1 MPRTR
6 SLPDPDMVSACA
18 AALPRMLL
26 LGERDRTS
34 WSAWTAML
42 EREIAVAFRSRRE
55 PRPEAKA
62 AAACRALQRAL
73 AGIRRSIRSDLKAAY
88 DRDPA
93 AESIESIA
101 LCYPGPRALAVH
113 RIAHALQRA
122 KVPLVP
128 RMMSEW
134 AHAAT
139 GIDIHPGATIGDGF
153 FIDHGTGVVIG
164 ETTVIGRNCTLY
176 QGVTLGARRFDRHA
190 DGSLRRGAKRHPT
203 LKDGVTVYSNST
215 ILGGATVI
223 GRGATIGAGVWV
235 QDSVPAGATVRPSP
249 TR

>member
-1 MPRTR
+1 
-6 SLPDPDMVSACA
+6 MVSACA

-26 LGERDRTS
+26 LDERDRTS
-34 WSAWTAML
+34 WAAWRAMV
-42 EREIAVAFRSRRE
+42 EREIAVAFAASRA
-55 PRPEAKA
+55 PRAQARAKA
-62 AAACRALQRAL
+62 ACMGLMRRLPA
-73 AGIRRSIRSDLKAAY
+73 IRRSIRTDLAAAY
-88 DRDPA
+88 ERDPA
-93 AESIESIA
+93 AESVEGIA

-113 RIAHALQRA
+113 RVAHELHRA
-122 KVPLVP
+122 KVPFVP

-139 GIDIHPGATIGDGF
+139 GIDIHPGARIGDGF

-190 DGSLRRGAKRHPT
+190 DGSLRRGSKRHPT
-203 LKDGVTVYSNST
+203 LKDRVTVYSNST
-215 ILGGATVI
+215 ILGGTTVI
-223 GRGATIGAGVWV
+223 GVGATIGAGVWV
-235 QDSVPAGATVRPSP
+235 QESVPAGATVRPPP

>member
-1 MPRTR
+1 MRHRFDERLLKPEICRFGREAGANAGALIFAHQLAIFILTFELKGEQILR
-6 SLPDPDMVSACA
+6 HDHIAFHADHFGDMRHA
-18 AALPRMLL
+18 AHA
-26 LGERDRTS
+26 
-34 WSAWTAML
+34 
-42 EREIAVAFRSRRE
+42 
-55 PRPEAKA
+55 
-62 AAACRALQRAL
+62 
-73 AGIRRSIRSDLKAAY
+73 
-88 DRDPA
+88 
-93 AESIESIA
+93 
-101 LCYPGPRALAVH
+101 
-113 RIAHALQRA
+113 IAHALHLQR
-122 KVPLVP
+122 VPLVP

-134 AHAAT
+134 AHAVT
-139 GIDIHPGATIGDGF
+139 GIDIHPGARIGDGF

-235 QDSVPAGATVRPSP
+235 QDSVPAGATVRPPP